1 MNGEKLL
8 KMEMSKL
15 KIRLN
20 FKLFLLFIFF
30 VPLYSLGIFK
40 NSPKNNIILM
50 TLDYSKHIDF
60 NDYNYGG
67 GLGILF
73 KNNLQLDYKY
83 SKINNYVN
91 NMYSNSVW
99 DENSSFYITKF
110 FKNNNNINLS
120 LSLKLKKTIREKKYS
135 TSFLFTVNGYFPGSP
150 GTGMKYYPYIRMEQE
165 IPDDLINVFSDLSNI
180 NNTYDNKYF
189 LSIGCY
195 ITFNDYWINPLY
207 RKNNSENTIY
217 EGMQIGIWDYIK

>member
-8 KMEMSKL
+8 KMEMLKL

-40 NSPKNNIILM
+40 NSPKSNIILM

-73 KNNLQLDYKY
+73 KNNLQLDCKY

-91 NMYSNSVW
+91 NIYSNSVW
-99 DENSSFYITKF
+99 DENSSFHIT
-110 FKNNNNINLS
+110 
-120 LSLKLKKTIREKKYS
+120 
-135 TSFLFTVNGYFPGSP
+135 
-150 GTGMKYYPYIRMEQE
+150 
-165 IPDDLINVFSDLSNI
+165 
-180 NNTYDNKYF
+180 
-189 LSIGCY
+189 
-195 ITFNDYWINPLY
+195 
-207 RKNNSENTIY
+207 
-217 EGMQIGIWDYIK
+217 IK